1 MFTGL
6 REGSFS
12 DYKADKKAKEKE
24 DREKK
29 QIDLFASISGTL
41 TSIKK
46 GLGIFDKGEIDE
58 KDGETF
64 AGKLEEIAG
73 ATKATSM
80 ATGTT
85 AEKSSPGFLGNL
97 GKILVKAGN
106 VAPKVATGLAVAGV
120 AITTAAAVH
129 NTAKGVKRW
138 KEEGAAA
145 GVGQLTGLD
154 KSADSDFNA
163 DGTRKQADF
172 HIGGENGFDVDI
184 DRGTERAPAKRQLL
198 NVKSH
203 VKAIKNAGDKVG
215 KGLKNL
221 GNKLIKKGGGEAVE
235 TAAKAADSIPP
246 KFITKIT
253 DGLKKFFTSKKV
265 AKYIKPEKAK
275 EIIAKLTS
283 RFKNSSLFKKIAA
296 KAGGKSLMKQIPGF
310 GMAMTAIGAAV
321 DFINGMS
328 KTNRYFKISKNDTAT
343 LGMKIAAGLAE
354 SLPGLV
360 GAIPGIGLFAGIAA
374 AMIPPDWLAENLYKL
389 FASEKEEAELAA
401 KQEAFQKKAEELG
414 VDPDRLNEYENKSLG
429 QKIVGVF
436 KSQKKKDLE
445 NARLLGFGDDVDAY
459 KEWEKKYKGQGKGGG
474 TEASSM
480 VEDKAVEAETSIQGT
495 VPEEKASEI
504 KAAVA
509 AGSTATASET
519 AVSGT
524 ATITPTLASTKQQKV
539 EEKKPE
545 NLSVNPTTT
554 TEAKRKTSLS
564 DVGKMVFKA
573 TPVGMAAT
581 AVGAVGK
588 GVKKVGKNIVSRI
601 KESPFVTNDK
611 LLMQQLKE
619 TLNVQKEIRD
629 EMFRHNETVENFINY
644 MLNYYRK
651 VQDKQKKVDQDK
663 MLKEYGEKKAGW
675 FASLFSDKSD
685 SNTDDVEFRND
696 MGIIATGV

>member
-1 MFTGL
+1 
-6 REGSFS
+6 
-12 DYKADKKAKEKE
+12 
-24 DREKK
+24 
-29 QIDLFASISGTL
+29 
-41 TSIKK
+41 
-46 GLGIFDKGEIDE
+46 
-58 KDGETF
+58 
-64 AGKLEEIAG
+64 
-73 ATKATSM
+73 
-80 ATGTT
+80 
-85 AEKSSPGFLGNL
+85 
-97 GKILVKAGN
+97 
-106 VAPKVATGLAVAGV
+106 
-120 AITTAAAVH
+120 
-129 NTAKGVKRW
+129 
-138 KEEGAAA
+138 
-145 GVGQLTGLD
+145 
-154 KSADSDFNA
+154 
-163 DGTRKQADF
+163 
-172 HIGGENGFDVDI
+172 
-184 DRGTERAPAKRQLL
+184 
-198 NVKSH
+198 
-203 VKAIKNAGDKVG
+203 
-215 KGLKNL
+215 
-221 GNKLIKKGGGEAVE
+221 
-235 TAAKAADSIPP
+235 
-246 KFITKIT
+246 
-253 DGLKKFFTSKKV
+253 
-265 AKYIKPEKAK
+265 
-275 EIIAKLTS
+275 
-283 RFKNSSLFKKIAA
+283 
-296 KAGGKSLMKQIPGF
+296 MKQIPGF
-310 GMAMTAIGAAV
+310 GMAMTAVGAAV

-429 QKIVGVF
+429 QKLVGVF

-509 AGSTATASET
+509 AGSTATVSET

-685 SNTDDVEFRND
+685 SNADDVEFRND
-696 MGIIATGV
+696 MDIIATGV

>member
-1 MFTGL
+1 M
-6 REGSFS
+6 
-12 DYKADKKAKEKE
+12 
-24 DREKK
+24 
-29 QIDLFASISGTL
+29 
-41 TSIKK
+41 
-46 GLGIFDKGEIDE
+46 
-58 KDGETF
+58 
-64 AGKLEEIAG
+64 
-73 ATKATSM
+73 
-80 ATGTT
+80 
-85 AEKSSPGFLGNL
+85 
-97 GKILVKAGN
+97 
-106 VAPKVATGLAVAGV
+106 
-120 AITTAAAVH
+120 
-129 NTAKGVKRW
+129 
-138 KEEGAAA
+138 
-145 GVGQLTGLD
+145 
-154 KSADSDFNA
+154 
-163 DGTRKQADF
+163 
-172 HIGGENGFDVDI
+172 
-184 DRGTERAPAKRQLL
+184 L

-203 VKAIKNAGDKVG
+203 VKAIRNAGDKVG

-246 KFITKIT
+246 TFISKIT
-253 DGLKKFFTSKKV
+253 NGLKKFFTSKKV

-275 EIIAKLTS
+275 EIITKLTS
-283 RFKNSSLFKKIAA
+283 RFKNSSLFKKISA

-310 GMAMTAIGAAV
+310 GMAMTAVGAAV

-328 KTNRYFKISKNDTAT
+328 KTNKYFKISKNDTAT

-374 AMIPPDWLAENLYKL
+374 AMIPPEWLAENLYKL

-429 QKIVGVF
+429 QKIVGAF

-459 KEWEKKYKGQGKGGG
+459 KEWEKKYKEQGKGGG

-480 VEDKAVEAETSIQGT
+480 VEDKAVEAETSVQGT

-524 ATITPTLASTKQQKV
+524 AAIATITPTLASTKQQKV

-545 NLSVNPTTT
+545 NLSVNPTST

-573 TPVGMAAT
+573 TPVGMAVT
-581 AVGAVGK
+581 AAGAVGK
-588 GVKKVGKNIVSRI
+588 GVKKVGKNIISRI

-651 VQDKQKKVDQDK
+651 VQDKQKKADQDK

-685 SNTDDVEFRND
+685 SNADDVEFRNNMD
-696 MGIIATGV
+696 TIATGV